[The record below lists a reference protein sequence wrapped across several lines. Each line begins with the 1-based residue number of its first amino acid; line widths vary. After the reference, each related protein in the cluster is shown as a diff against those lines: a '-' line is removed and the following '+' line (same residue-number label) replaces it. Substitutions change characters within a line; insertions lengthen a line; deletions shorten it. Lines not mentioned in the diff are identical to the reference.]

1 MLTASHPSTIYVSEA
16 PDCEPIHPMGGCS
29 LEVCVYAWWGRINA
43 SKINAYLGVTS
54 LQGDPH
60 LLVLCPI
67 LCQS

>member
-16 PDCEPIHPMGGCS
+16 PDCELIHPMGGCS